1 MEITITVPD
10 ALVSKAKASGLSAE
24 TYIERLLDKV
34 AAASADRDR
43 ERERLREDLA
53 ADWEHFHATGLHL
66 DGDEVDAWLA
76 RIEDGHIDQPPA
88 LHI

>member
-24 TYIERLLDKV
+24 IYVERLLDKV

-43 ERERLREDLA
+43 ERERLRDNLA
-53 ADWEHFHATGLHL
+53 ADWEHFRTAGLHL

-76 RIEDGHIDQPPA
+76 RIEDGYLDEPPA
-88 LHI
+88 LHV